1 MTDKKMR
8 LITQGFAAAVLNR
21 GMRNYAIAA
30 SVVLGALIV
39 GYASGLLIEPA
50 LRVLRTPCPCREQL
64 GEAEASANAV
74 ALAGAVMGR
83 KDK

>member
-8 LITQGFAAAVLNR
+8 LITQGFAAVGVAFL
-21 GMRNYAIAA
+21 
-30 SVVLGALIV
+30 V